1 MDLPVLQSLP
11 ALLHMTPPQLRQ
23 CVDSTRARADQAT
36 QCMQMYFVWLALDR
50 NDIALEMQSL
60 ALQSRAMYR
69 LAGPVHPRV
78 RMLMFLAPG
87 NMQDNTPLEFVLD
100 GSDVQLDLVFITA
113 LGPLPEAFPEHDV
126 VFVAIGDSDKNRPI
140 LQRLDALLR
149 YWPKPVLNRPSAI
162 GNCARDTCYQRLHR
176 IPGVWMPTTA
186 RVAVADLGN
195 IAFPCTIRPVDT
207 QGGIGLRRMG
217 SAGELDAY
225 VAEFTASDYFVAE
238 YVDYQ
243 SDDGQ
248 FRKWRL
254 VLIDGQAYICH
265 LAIASHWVVHY
276 LSAGM
281 DASADKRQEEAAAM
295 ANFEQEFLL
304 RFGPALRAIAQ
315 ALELDYVTLDC
326 SIGRDGRL
334 LVFEADSRGLVHAA
348 DPVDVFPYKPAV
360 MQKAFTAFRRMVEAR
375 ITYQGLE

>member
-1 MDLPVLQSLP
+1 MQSLP
-11 ALLHMTPPQLRQ
+11 ALLHMTPPELRQ
-23 CVDSTRARADQAT
+23 CVEATRARPDLAT

-50 NDIALEMQSL
+50 NDVALEMQSF
-60 ALQSRAMYR
+60 ALQTRSMYR
-69 LAGPVHPRV
+69 LAGPACPRV

-113 LGPLPEAFPEHDV
+113 YEALPAAFPEHDV
-126 VFVAIGDSDKNRPI
+126 AFVAVGESDRNRPI
-140 LQRLDALLR
+140 LQRLDTLLR
-149 YWPKPVLNRPSAI
+149 GWPRPVLNRPLAI
-162 GNCARDTCYQRLHR
+162 GNCARDICYQRLHR

-186 RVAVADLGN
+186 RVAVADLPH

-207 QGGIGLRRMG
+207 QGGVGLRRLG
-217 SAGELDAY
+217 SVEGLQAY
-225 VAEFTASDYFVAE
+225 VAEFSASDYFVAD

-254 VLIDGQAYICH
+254 VLIDGEAYICH
-265 LAIASHWVVHY
+265 LAIASHWMVHY
-276 LSAGM
+276 LGAGM
-281 DASADKRQEEAAAM
+281 DASADKRQEEEAAM
-295 ANFEQEFLL
+295 AGFEQDFLP
-304 RFGPALRAIAQ
+304 RFGPALHAIAQ

-348 DPVDVFPYKPAV
+348 DSMDIFPYKPAV
-360 MQKAFTAFRRMVEAR
+360 MQKAFLAFRQMVAER
-375 ITYQGLE
+375 VGRQGLE